1 MLDEYSRST
10 HHFIF
15 AHCSEHPPTVFNK
28 YLYLSSDYR
37 REEFFSRLESRAITT
52 ARLLVSVDEV
62 DIALLKIIDNNSIH
76 SLFREQVIV
85 LDATNRII
93 YSNIDSVWYYPDAGL
108 VQQIRLNG
116 KTAFS
121 DNDNE
126 HVGITYPA
134 KSENYVIIASGYDR
148 YGKSKLS
155 NLRMVLVTG
164 LLIGLGIIVMAGII
178 FTHQTL
184 SPIAK
189 MNAEISK
196 ITAGNLEKRID
207 EGNGKDELATL
218 ALNFNQMLERLEAA
232 FESQQQFVSNASH
245 ELRNPLAAMSSQ
257 LQAVLEKERD
267 KESYQSTLRSL
278 AEDTSRLIKLINGL
292 LGLAQSDVERQKG
305 FFQLVRL
312 DEVLFSAQQELI
324 NSFPKAQFLVEF
336 GDLLEDES
344 KLMVKGDA
352 SLLQTVFF
360 NILENSCKFS
370 SDKRVRIRFEFDPTY
385 TTIFFEDDGIGIPEE
400 ELVKVFQ
407 PFYRAKN
414 AILLNKGHGIGL
426 SLCRKIIQL
435 HQGELDVQ
443 SAEGVGT
450 TLLVRIPTY
459 QGR

>member
-1 MLDEYSRST
+1 MNIRVRLTILFS
-10 HHFIF
+10 FIVASILLLF
-15 AHCSEHPPTVFNK
+15 SISI
-28 YLYLSSDYR
+28 YILSADYR
-37 REEFFSRLESRAITT
+37 KEEFYSRLESRAITT

-76 SLFREQVIV
+76 SLFREQVVV
-85 LDATNRII
+85 LDSKNQVV
-93 YSNIDSVWYYPDAGL
+93 YSNMDSVWYFPDL
-108 VQQIRLNG
+108 QMVQQIRDKG
-116 KTAFS
+116 KKSFS
-121 DNDNE
+121 DGEHE

-134 KSENYVIIASGYDR
+134 KSENYVIIASAYDR
-148 YGKSKLS
+148 YGKSKLR
-155 NLRMVLVTG
+155 NLQMVLITG
-164 LLIGLGIIVMAGII
+164 LLVGLGIIVMAGIV

-189 MNAEISK
+189 MNAEISM

-218 ALNFNQMLERLEAA
+218 AHNFNQMLERLEAA

-267 KESYQSTLRSL
+267 KERYQVTLRSL
-278 AEDTSRLIKLINGL
+278 EEDTRRLIKLINGL

-312 DEVLFSAQQELI
+312 DEVLFSAQQELKY
-324 NSFPKAQFLVEF
+324 NFPNAQFWVEF
-336 GDLLEDES
+336 GDLLEEES
-344 KLMVKGDA
+344 KLIVKGDP

-370 SDKRVRIRFEFDPTY
+370 PEQRVRIRLEFDSTY
-385 TTIFFEDDGIGIPEE
+385 TTVFIEDEGIGIPEE
-400 ELVKVFQ
+400 DLFKVFQ

-414 AILLNKGHGIGL
+414 ATLLNKGHGIGL
-426 SLCRKIIQL
+426 SLCQKIIQL
-435 HQGELDVQ
+435 HQGELVV
-443 SAEGVGT
+443 SSVEGIGT
-450 TLLVRIPTY
+450 TLMVRLPNIQP
-459 QGR
+459 G

>member
-1 MLDEYSRST
+1 MNIRVRLTILFSLIVASILLLFSISIY
-10 HHFIF
+10 I
-15 AHCSEHPPTVFNK
+15 
-28 YLYLSSDYR
+28 LSSDYR